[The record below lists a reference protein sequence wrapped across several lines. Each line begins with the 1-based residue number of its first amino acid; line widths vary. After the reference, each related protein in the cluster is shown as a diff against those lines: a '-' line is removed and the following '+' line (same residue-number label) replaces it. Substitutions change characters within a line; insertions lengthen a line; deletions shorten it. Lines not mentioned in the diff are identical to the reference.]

1 MPLNCDCYGGC
12 WADHSKDWPRLGD
25 APWIAE
31 TFFAVARQ
39 HLPYGTYVCM
49 GDHIRLETEE
59 IKERLLSLHERTYD
73 ASAQY

>member
-1 MPLNCDCYGGC
+1 MPLKCDCYPGC
-12 WADHSKDWPRLGD
+12 WAEHSENWSRLGD

-31 TFFAVARQ
+31 TFFVVARR